1 MKEKEKILFSK
12 WKEKR
17 QKFVPDGI
25 VDELKY
31 NSSSKKVLYLLKE
44 VNGGKNRNSNW
55 DLRSFLK
62 DGGRRQTWDNIA
74 IWQFGINNL
83 DHDFKWNELISN
95 SKDESFRKIQLE
107 GIAVI
112 NLKKEPG
119 GHTANSKLI
128 WDYSWKDREFIKEQ
142 ISIYKPE
149 IIICCGTGKLVQK
162 HVLVEIF
169 SKLQMSPYGIEF
181 YITRD
186 KSIIINY
193 CHPEARIDDNFKFFP
208 LIETLREIERNY

>member
-12 WKEKR
+12 WKEER
-17 QKFVPDGI
+17 QKFVPDGV

-31 NSSSKKVLYLLKE
+31 NSSKKKVLYILKE
-44 VNGGKNRNSNW
+44 VNGGKDRNSNW
-55 DLRSFLK
+55 DLRLFLK
-62 DGGRRQTWDNIA
+62 KGGRKQTWNNIA
-74 IWQFGINNL
+74 LWQYGINNL
-83 DHDFKWNELISN
+83 NQTFNWNELK
-95 SKDESFRKIQLE
+95 SKIKDKSFRKEQIE
-107 GIAVI
+107 SIAAI

-128 WDYSWKDREFIKEQ
+128 RDYLRKDKELLIEQ

-149 IIICCGTGKLVQK
+149 LIICCGTGNLVQE
-162 HVLVEIF
+162 HGLVEIF
-169 SKLQMSPYGIEF
+169 TKWKISSYGIPF
-181 YITRD
+181 FITKE

-193 CHPEARIDDNFKFFP
+193 CHPEARIDNNFKFFP